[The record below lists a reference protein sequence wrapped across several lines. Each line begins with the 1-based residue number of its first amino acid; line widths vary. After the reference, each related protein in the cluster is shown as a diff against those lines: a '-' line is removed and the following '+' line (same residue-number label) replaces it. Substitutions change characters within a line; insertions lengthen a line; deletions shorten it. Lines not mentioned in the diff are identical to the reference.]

1 MQESKAAQGAQDME
15 EAAEAGSS
23 DEDVGSISSGEDE
36 DEDEDEE
43 PGTARP
49 DADEGEAPPLA

>member
-1 MQESKAAQGAQDME
+1 ME

-36 DEDEDEE
+36 DEDEE

-49 DADEGEAPPLA
+49 DADEGETPPLA